1 MNKSVIKSRWKYN
14 EILAILVVIWFAIAW
29 FIGKQ
34 KSSENLTP
42 FLAKAIP
49 EAVDFKKIS
58 GDVSQA
64 IASDGKVLGYI
75 SVGEA
80 SGYGGP
86 LDVVV
91 AIDSIGN
98 TTSLAISTHRET
110 PTFFDKTI
118 KTDLLKKLVKT
129 NTNDLIKLDEDID
142 GVAGATYTARAI
154 IQSTQ
159 QAVHQAGRS
168 VFELEIPEDKR
179 SIQFGLPEILLIA
192 LFLIAFLQRKYF
204 KGKTRN
210 IIRWI
215 TLITGM
221 IFLGF
226 IYNRPYVLAHVNMVI
241 LGYFPAWDTH
251 IYWYILIA
259 GLLLF
264 KTEKNW
270 NTYCYDFCPFG
281 ACQEVI
287 GAIGGAKPTK
297 IKWNEL
303 LKWLQRAL
311 VIFAVSLAL
320 IYRNPGSFSFEI
332 FGTLF
337 DLEGS
342 NFQFVVLAIVL
353 LSSLFVYRPFCNYL
367 CPLHKNTLEGLF
379 DRTRKNSRKIWK
391 SLNPKTARS

>member
-1 MNKSVIKSRWKYN
+1 MTKNITKIKWRYN
-14 EILAILVVIWFAIAW
+14 EILAVIVVLWFVVAW

-34 KSSENLTP
+34 RSSENLEP
-42 FLAKAIP
+42 FFSKAIP
-49 EAVDFKKIS
+49 EAADFKSIS
-58 GDVSQA
+58 ANITEAVSA
-64 IASDGKVLGYI
+64 DSKTLGFI
-75 SVGEA
+75 STGEA

-86 LDVVV
+86 LDVVIE
-91 AIDSIGN
+91 IDTSGN
-98 TTSLAISTHRET
+98 TTSIAILNHRET

-118 KTDLLKKLVKT
+118 KTDLLRNLVKT
-129 NTNDLIKLDEDID
+129 NYDDKITMGEDID

-154 IQSTQ
+154 IQATQ
-159 QAVHQAGRS
+159 QASHQVGRA
-168 VFELEIPEDKR
+168 VFNMETQKDKR
-179 SIQFGLPEILLIA
+179 RVQFGMPEILLIT
-192 LFLIAFLQRKYF
+192 LFLIAFLQRKF
-204 KGKTRN
+204 FTGKTRN

-215 TLITGM
+215 TLIVGI
-221 IFLGF
+221 IFIGF
-226 IYNRPYVLAHVNMVI
+226 IYNRPFVLAHVNMVS

-281 ACQEVI
+281 GCQELI
-287 GAIGGAKPTK
+287 GAIGGAKPKK
-297 IKWNEL
+297 IKWSEL
-303 LKWLQRAL
+303 LKWLQRIL
-311 VIFAVSLAL
+311 VITAVSLAL

-342 NFQFVVLAIVL
+342 NIQFIVLAIIL
-353 LSSLFVYRPFCNYL
+353 LSSLFIHRPFCNYL

-379 DRTRKNSRKIWK
+379 DRTRKNTRKIWK
-391 SLNPKTARS
+391 TLNLKTTRS

>member
-1 MNKSVIKSRWKYN
+1 MKVRKSKWKYN
-14 EILAILVVIWFAIAW
+14 ELLAIGVVIWFAIAW

-34 KSSENLTP
+34 KSSENLVP
-42 FLAKAIP
+42 FLTKAIP
-49 EAVDFKKIS
+49 EAVDFKKTS
-58 GDVSQA
+58 GNVSQA
-64 IASDGKVLGYI
+64 IDSNGKILGYI

-129 NTNDLIKLDEDID
+129 NANDLIKLDEDID

-159 QAVHQAGRS
+159 QAVHQVGRTI
-168 VFELEIPEDKR
+168 FKLEIPEDERK
-179 SIQFGLPEILLIA
+179 IQFGLPEVLLIV
-192 LFLIAFLQRKYF
+192 LFLVAFLQRKYF

-215 TLITGM
+215 TLLTGM

-287 GAIGGAKPTK
+287 GAIGGAKPKK
-297 IKWNEL
+297 IKWSEL

-342 NFQFVVLAIVL
+342 NYQFIVLAIVL
-353 LSSLFVYRPFCNYL
+353 LSSLFIYRPFCNYL

-391 SLNPKTARS
+391 ILRPKAVQS